1 MFETRSLVA
10 SLITRTLR
18 RVREIVAGY
27 MYPVITRLTV
37 TDDR

>member
-1 MFETRSLVA
+1 
-10 SLITRTLR
+10 LR